1 PRRFALRLL
10 KLVVVGGVLE
20 SGQIERGGVAHD
32 LELDVDGKALLQ
44 QLLADIAGR
53 LQEAGAEQHY
63 ELDDGDDRDGADML
77 VRSTRGDAGDDFIDE
92 AAGQPNL
99 CRRGDALQ

>member
-1 PRRFALRLL
+1 M
-10 KLVVVGGVLE
+10 
-20 SGQIERGGVAHD
+20 AHD
-32 LELDVDGKALLQ
+32 LELDVDGQPLLQ

-53 LQEAGAEQHY
+53 LQEAGAEQHD
-63 ELDDGDDRDGADML
+63 ELDDGDDRDGADRL
-77 VRSTRGDAGDDFIDE
+77 VRSTRGDAGDDCIDE